1 MAEAQTGR
9 KPQKGVATKKSPA
22 EPKVPVL
29 DEELC
34 IGCMA
39 CVHEC
44 GNVFRM
50 NDSGKAETYDA
61 TGDTEA
67 KIQAAIDICPVQ
79 AISWQQKT
87 T

>member
-1 MAEAQTGR
+1 MAEAQPAR
-9 KPQKGVATKKSPA
+9 KPQKGAATKRSPT
-22 EPKVPVL
+22 EPKKVPVV
-29 DEELC
+29 DEETC

-67 KIQAAIDICPVQ
+67 RIQAAIDICPVQ
-79 AISWQQKT
+79 VISWQ
-87 T
+87 